1 MINNV
6 EDLLEQANKKET
18 IEDKTKFIMN
28 FFLENVKYD
37 YACLFA
43 YGYAQGTV
51 SGVSE
56 LYGYDMNRTRAYGD
70 EEFSL
75 TRSII
80 QGESRIFNELLQLR
94 DKNSG
99 NYNGF
104 IEELRNYIK
113 AELNTH
119 LQNEEIVSQSVE
131 NVIQQIE
138 LGLRQKM
145 KVNFNG
151 CELEMNYDIS
161 KVLIDFI
168 LEPKKFFPPQLKN
181 GLITNG
187 VCEDYTNYLVPL
199 LQKAGIEAHGVE
211 GTSELGHAW
220 VIIRDGDKY
229 KSIDLTRAV
238 FIRDGFLGIPKEQ
251 TSEDWLYSNIEDIF
265 KMQET
270 RSISKID
277 GKKLPYVINGQS
289 YDETDF
295 MKIMEE
301 YEIGESGLKNG
312 IRKEKINSI
321 ARQTDVAM
329 ENENSD
335 KVIAEIEGK
344 SKEEQENHNP
354 NFEE

>member
-43 YGYAQGTV
+43 YGYAQGNISSV
-51 SGVSE
+51 SKSYK
-56 LYGYDMNRTRAYGD
+56 YGINKTRTEGD

-75 TRSII
+75 SPYSIL
-80 QGESRIFNELLQLR
+80 GESRIFNELLQIR
-94 DKNSG
+94 DNNSG

-104 IEELRNYIK
+104 IEELRNYVK
-113 AELNTH
+113 TELNKH
-119 LQNEEIVSQSVE
+119 LQNEAIVDQSVE
-131 NVIQQIE
+131 KVIQQIE

-145 KVNFNG
+145 KVNVRGHGF
-151 CELEMNYDIS
+151 EMNYDLS

-168 LEPKKFFPPQLKN
+168 IERKKFFPPEFEN

-187 VCEDYTNYLVPL
+187 VCEDYTDYLVPIL
-199 LQKAGIEAHGVE
+199 KKAGIEAHAVI

-220 VIIRDGDKY
+220 VMIKDGDKY

-251 TSEDWLYSNIEDIF
+251 TSEDWIYSNIEDIF

-270 RSISKID
+270 RSISSID

-312 IRKEKINSI
+312 ITKEKIDSI
-321 ARQTDVAM
+321 AKQKEVAM
-329 ENENSD
+329 EDENSD
-335 KVIAEIEGK
+335 EVIAEIEGK

-354 NFEE
+354 NLE